1 MTYRLQIICN
11 NDCWS
16 RVRAPAEGL
25 LFFAGRANGTVT
37 PRAMSL
43 EPVTVVAAAAD
54 EEGKKASTC
63 PLYRDQLSLYTAPE
77 PDQGRFSA
85 PESGQLEE
93 NVATVRK
100 SVAPY
105 TDWCRITYD
114 QIKPRVQ
121 SGIQAGRDTYGY
133 LRDPP
138 KDFYPRAG
146 VIGFTGI
153 LGLFLARRSR
163 VKRLVY
169 PAALMTLSASLYYP
183 EQAAKIAKSTR
194 DSVYERAVQGYATVE
209 RIFKPPSKVE
219 EGKESEGEP
228 GGSPLD
234 SATNQ

>member
-1 MTYRLQIICN
+1 
-11 NDCWS
+11 
-16 RVRAPAEGL
+16 
-25 LFFAGRANGTVT
+25 
-37 PRAMSL
+37 MSL
-43 EPVTVVAAAAD
+43 EPVTAVAD
-54 EEGKKASTC
+54 GEDNIASTSA
-63 PLYRDQLSLYTAPE
+63 LHRDQLSLYTAPE
-77 PDQGRFSA
+77 PDRGRDTA
-85 PESGQLEE
+85 PEAGRLEE
-93 NVATVRK
+93 SVATVRM

-121 SGIQAGRDTYGY
+121 SGIQAGRDAYSY

-183 EQAAKIAKSTR
+183 EQAARIAKSTG
-194 DSVYERAVQGYATVE
+194 DSMYERAVHGYAAVE
-209 RIFKPPSKVE
+209 RIFKPPSQV
-219 EGKESEGEP
+219 KESKETEGEP
-228 GGSPLD
+228 R
-234 SATNQ
+234 